1 MPAKKLSTAVTK
13 DVVQPSLLAGSP
25 PPLTAASNEHTA
37 AEAELTQ
44 VTNDDNDDDDNNNN
58 EQADAAVAEQ
68 GEKATIPA
76 ATEVET
82 TMPSTQPPLPDEP
95 APPPTGVHTGRDPNW
110 TAVWDSTARAY
121 YFHHTLTGVTQW
133 TNPFEA
139 SVDSTPT
146 TQPTAGPST
155 TTATTTADAQDEDPN
170 SHINHRGIDPDLAFL
185 DPNLARQQTR
195 GGAVPVFQ
203 ARFNSKT
210 GRFQGDPSMVPDRIS
225 DYSRSSRQQQAFYD
239 TNAWT
244 ESLQGRGIY
253 QGQQDEVEE
262 QGGKKRK
269 LSSKEVQAFKDK
281 KEQKK
286 RAKLMTFLKS

>member
-1 MPAKKLSTAVTK
+1 MPTKKPSTAVTQGA
-13 DVVQPSLLAGSP
+13 VQPSLLAGSP
-25 PPLTAASNEHTA
+25 PPPAPTAASNEDTA
-37 AEAELTQ
+37 AQAELTQ
-44 VTNDDNDDDDNNNN
+44 VTNDDDDDD
-58 EQADAAVAEQ
+58 EQADAAAAEQ
-68 GEKATIPA
+68 GEEATTPA
-76 ATEVET
+76 APEVET
-82 TMPSTQPPLPDEP
+82 AMTSTQPPLPDEP
-95 APPPTGVHTGRDPNW
+95 APPATGVHKGRDPNW
-110 TAVWDSTARAY
+110 TAVWDPTAQAY

-139 SVDSTPT
+139 PVDSTPT

-155 TTATTTADAQDEDPN
+155 TTATTTADAQDDDPN
-170 SHINHRGIDPDLAFL
+170 SHINYRGIDPDLAFL

-195 GGAVPVFQ
+195 GGAAPVFQ

-244 ESLQGRGIY
+244 ESLQGRGLY

-262 QGGKKRK
+262 QGGRKRK
-269 LSSKEVQAFKDK
+269 PSSKEVQAFKDK